1 MGQGASRGAPSR
13 DMALDMAALG
23 APQVVSGRDLGRDP
37 GRGPRGPSHAWGA
50 PSGDVPGGVPCGEP
64 TGVSGAAA
72 AAAHVLASL
81 PAEARARALQRRA
94 VETAGCSRDPSRERR
109 PSTAAA
115 LPPPPFF
122 FSSAGASRRA
132 SDGAGAA
139 GWAGA
144 ATSGGS
150 GGGAYR
156 REARH
161 RDWQRREGGTGP
173 TIGTVHTVSGATV
186 IAACG
191 SPRKVLLFYIMTICA
206 PQDGPLHLSLSLAP
220 RRFRCPWRP
229 STWRS
234 SPPPPCA
241 TKPGSC
247 GRSWRAR
254 AVRQHALLALSV
266 RSYWPCFKSEA

>member
-191 SPRKVLLFYIMTICA
+191 SSEEGPAVLHYDHLRPPRRSLTS
-206 PQDGPLHLSLSLAP
+206 LSLSRAAP
-220 RRFRCPWRP
+220 LQVSVAPLDVALVTAAALCDE
-229 STWRS
+229 
-234 SPPPPCA
+234 A
-241 TKPGSC
+241 GVL
-247 GRSWRAR
+247 R
-254 AVRQHALLALSV
+254 AVVAGASGATTCAPGVKRALLLALFQV
-266 RSYWPCFKSEA
+266 